1 MIMLDNKMPERCGQ
15 CPCFHAENPMHCQAT
30 KPDKNKRIVAPYGM
44 PKPEWCPLKEC
55 EKTVWIVSWYNR
67 GEMPVVTPFNNED
80 AAKRY
85 YDYELNNNHEKVDLD
100 KCEVYST
107 FTQFGG

>member
-1 MIMLDNKMPERCGQ
+1 MDIIWEK
-15 CPCFHAENPMHCQAT
+15 
-30 KPDKNKRIVAPYGM
+30 I
-44 PKPEWCPLKEC
+44 LKEKQARINELEIKLKER